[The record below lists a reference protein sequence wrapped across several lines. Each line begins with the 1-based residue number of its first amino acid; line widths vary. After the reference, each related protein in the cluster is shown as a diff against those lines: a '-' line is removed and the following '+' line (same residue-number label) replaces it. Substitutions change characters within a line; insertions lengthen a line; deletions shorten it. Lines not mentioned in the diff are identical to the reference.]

1 MAVRVENRLTFVH
14 IGKCGGISLTNLIDE
29 KFNTTHS
36 AVRHDTYDELPEEWK
51 DCVFCII
58 RNPFDRLLSLY
69 YFSIKKYE
77 KRNQQDRLKILDKG
91 FENYVMKEFDTPWYG
106 EIGGWRDLTQAK
118 YFPADKE
125 KMQVLRL
132 ENLNEDWRKFCMENN
147 LPYYEIGRAN
157 TTRQNNSYR
166 KHYTDRM
173 IEIVK
178 DKWAEDIRLGD
189 YEF

>member
-29 KFNTTHS
+29 KFNTTYS

-69 YFSIKKYE
+69 HFSIKKYE
-77 KRNQQDRLKILDKG
+77 KRNQQDRLKILEKG
-91 FENYVMKEFDTPWYG
+91 FENYVMNEFDTTWYG
-106 EIGGWRDLTQAK
+106 EIGGWRDLTQSK
-118 YFPADKE
+118 YFPTDKE

-166 KHYTDRM
+166 EHYTDRM